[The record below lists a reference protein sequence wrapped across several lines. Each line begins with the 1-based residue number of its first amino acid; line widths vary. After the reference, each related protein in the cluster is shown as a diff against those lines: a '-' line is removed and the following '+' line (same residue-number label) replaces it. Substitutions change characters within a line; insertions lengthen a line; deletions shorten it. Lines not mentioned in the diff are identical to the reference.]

1 MIEAN
6 NLTGFKIDI
15 NFVKKIAGKVLKGE
29 RKNKAEISIAFVN
42 PAKIRQLNKKYLK
55 KNRPTDVL
63 SYTYNKSLGEVVICP
78 QQVKQNAKKFGE
90 TFKKELRRVLIHG
103 ILHFM
108 SQDHE
113 KRAAAAKKMEK
124 KQNYYFNLLNK

>member
-103 ILHFM
+103 ILHFLG
-108 SQDHE
+108 QDHE